1 MKRPTIRL
9 HIEELE
15 LHSFAPN
22 DRYAIADAV
31 QRELS
36 NLLTASLGTEAS
48 LRLSS
53 NSNYAQIDAGSVQLE
68 HGANAQSIGAQ
79 IANAV
84 HGGLTR

>member
-1 MKRPTIRL
+1 MNRPTIRL

-15 LHSFAPN
+15 LHSFAAN

-36 NLLTASLGTEAS
+36 NLLTASLASGAS
-48 LRLSS
+48 LGLSS
-53 NSNYAQIDAGSVQLE
+53 GSNYAQIDAGSFQLE
-68 HGANAQSIGAQ
+68 HGAKAHSIGAQ